1 MPASEQ
7 RKAPKR
13 KSAAAGAKKKPAR
26 KGASKRASSA
36 HGEGFLG
43 DAGKFLIKQAKSP
56 AAKKLAKSLVKQA
69 VDKL

>member
-1 MPASEQ
+1 MP
-7 RKAPKR
+7 PKRRGAAAKGR
-13 KSAAAGAKKKPAR
+13 KSAKKP
-26 KGASKRASSA
+26 KRASSS

-56 AAKKLAKSLVKQA
+56 AAKKLAKSLVKKA